1 MVPLVS
7 LSASGPE
14 IFMRIHPVTAFAIR
28 FTNIFVTALVA
39 GAMFGIWL
47 GYNPH
52 TLTASAYI
60 EQQQNAISTL
70 NVTMPILGAVCIA
83 LTLGQA
89 SLVRS
94 TRSSFYLLLL
104 GAALLITAGLI
115 TKFGNQPINA
125 RVITWSAT
133 SPPATWEQAR
143 EQWWHW
149 HILRTL
155 AGLAALACVIAASL
169 MPITPR
175 TAVNRPTA
183 QRED

>member
-1 MVPLVS
+1 MVLLVS
-7 LSASGPE
+7 LSMAGTE
-14 IFMRIHPVTAFAIR
+14 TFMRIHPMTTLAIR
-28 FTNIFVTALVA
+28 FTNIFVTSLVA

-60 EQQQNAISTL
+60 EQQQNAINAL
-70 NVTMPILGAVCIA
+70 NVIMPILGAVCIA

-94 TRSSFYLLLL
+94 TRSSLYLLLI
-104 GAALLITAGLI
+104 GAGLLITAGLI

-133 SPPATWEQAR
+133 APPATWELAR
-143 EQWWHW
+143 DQWWHW

-169 MPITPR
+169 MPIPPR
-175 TAVNRPTA
+175 TAVSGPTA
-183 QRED
+183 QRQD